1 MVADHVPQSIVMG
14 KIPAMAQAICSAAG
28 MNYLE
33 MDPQR
38 YLLTTDQLQS
48 VYRENKRSSLG
59 HNVGDLAQLES
70 LLVEAKDTHFIKY
83 TPLIFEGAPGDPVEQ
98 NFQLI
103 FMDKGDAEILKRR
116 GSHACFLDGTFK
128 VNDVSGALCDPCV
141 TLV

>member
-83 TPLIFEGAPGDPVEQ
+83 TL
-98 NFQLI
+98 
-103 FMDKGDAEILKRR
+103 
-116 GSHACFLDGTFK
+116 CFH
-128 VNDVSGALCDPCV
+128 
-141 TLV
+141 